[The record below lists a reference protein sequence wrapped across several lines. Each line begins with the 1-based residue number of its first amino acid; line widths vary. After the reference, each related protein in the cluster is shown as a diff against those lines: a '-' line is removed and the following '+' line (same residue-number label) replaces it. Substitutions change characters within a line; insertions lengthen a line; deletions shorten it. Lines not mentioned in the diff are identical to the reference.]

1 MEGQAKQAYFVN
13 EAFTYE
19 EPPQGGG
26 GGGADA
32 LHRRKSGGGNKEL
45 QLDMG
50 GFKKGQEV
58 AGGNGSDSL
67 PPSMDFDD
75 ILPLIGEFG
84 RYQKLL
90 FICMIPFSFFVAF
103 VYFSQIFLTLIPEQ
117 HWCHVPEL
125 DGLDV
130 EARWVKF
137 GLKKFSQH
145 SGIFPQKPTKS
156 RKNIKK
162 SLFGSMVRL
171 WHPQLSA

>member
-13 EAFTYE
+13 EAFTHE

-26 GGGADA
+26 GGDTV
-32 LHRRKSGGGNKEL
+32 HRRKSGGNKEL
-45 QLDMG
+45 QLDVG
-50 GFKKGQEV
+50 GFKKGQD
-58 AGGNGSDSL
+58 AMGGSNDPP

-125 DGLDV
+125 DALDV
-130 EARWVKF
+130 EAR
-137 GLKKFSQH
+137 
-145 SGIFPQKPTKS
+145 
-156 RKNIKK
+156 
-162 SLFGSMVRL
+162 
-171 WHPQLSA
+171 

>member
-13 EAFTYE
+13 EAFTHE

-26 GGGADA
+26 GGDTV
-32 LHRRKSGGGNKEL
+32 HRRKSGGNKEL
-45 QLDMG
+45 QLDVG
-50 GFKKGQEV
+50 GFKKGQD
-58 AGGNGSDSL
+58 AMGGSNDL
-67 PPSMDFDD
+67 PPPPSMDFDD

-125 DGLDV
+125 DALDV
-130 EARWVKF
+130 EAR
-137 GLKKFSQH
+137 
-145 SGIFPQKPTKS
+145 
-156 RKNIKK
+156 
-162 SLFGSMVRL
+162 
-171 WHPQLSA
+171 